1 MKRSLYLVIAAVLL
15 VSFALWAI
23 DGVPKMSFLNPD
35 TARAGDV
42 VLVEG
47 EFLGKNFVAELY
59 ITDGS
64 TDWKTEILEQTQTR
78 IKFKVP
84 DGIKPGRY
92 ALMVLTKAIEPKL
105 IEEPVRIH
113 IE

>member
-1 MKRSLYLVIAAVLL
+1 
-15 VSFALWAI
+15 
-23 DGVPKMSFLNPD
+23 MSFVNPD
-35 TARAGDV
+35 TARAGDIV
-42 VLVEG
+42 SVEG

-64 TDWKTEILEQTQTR
+64 TDWKAEIVEQTQTL

-84 DGIKPGRY
+84 AAVKPGRH
-92 ALMVLTKAIEPKL
+92 ALMVLTKGIEPKL
-105 IEEPVRIH
+105 IEEPVRIN

>member
-1 MKRSLYLVIAAVLL
+1 MKRSLSPLIALFLA
-15 VSFALWAI
+15 SFALWAI
-23 DGVPKMSFLNPD
+23 DGVPKMSFLNPE

-42 VLVEG
+42 VIVDG
-47 EFLGKNFVAELY
+47 EFLGKTFVAELY

-84 DGIKPGRY
+84 RGVKPGRH
-92 ALMVLTKAIEPKL
+92 ALMVLTRGLEPKL
-105 IEEPVRIH
+105 IEEPVRIN